1 MITNPNYDKHT
12 PNKCYRKH
20 ISVLDEVIKE
30 GKQKEE
36 KKETASSSTESRN
49 EGLISKM
56 ARPTNARKKALA
68 TALQVCHLF
77 LQTLNPRINS
87 INSWLNSLH
96 KEASG
101 NLTEM
106 IQNKLHSKTH
116 TNKLLNCDSPLQD
129 PLGGDSIDKVMLD
142 VVHHAPQHPQEVL
155 SSRTTKAES
164 LHTEPNRRNK
174 GEATTTH

>member
-1 MITNPNYDKHT
+1 MVTNPNCGKHT

-36 KKETASSSTESRN
+36 KKETASSLTESRN
-49 EGLISKM
+49 EGLISKT

-68 TALQVCHLF
+68 RTLQVCHLF
-77 LQTLNPRINS
+77 LQNLNLCINN

-96 KEASG
+96 KEGSG

-106 IQNKLHSKTH
+106 I
-116 TNKLLNCDSPLQD
+116 
-129 PLGGDSIDKVMLD
+129 
-142 VVHHAPQHPQEVL
+142 
-155 SSRTTKAES
+155 
-164 LHTEPNRRNK
+164 
-174 GEATTTH
+174 